1 MDDEDDEKNKIPIDF
16 IENPPKDP
24 EGRIILEPEIIFKKL
39 FIQDLLE
46 VSRDKIF
53 YYVNEKKDLTL
64 KEALVQDKEFIENS
78 VLYLDEK
85 LKENYPLKG
94 KVEVEIYQL
103 RS

>member
-1 MDDEDDEKNKIPIDF
+1 M
-16 IENPPKDP
+16 
-24 EGRIILEPEIIFKKL
+24 
-39 FIQDLLE
+39 LE
-46 VSRDKIF
+46 VARDKIF
-53 YYVNEKKDLTL
+53 HYVNEKKDLTL